1 MNARIFSVAMAL
13 LVASAGLAWAEDEED
28 TDLIGVGNF
37 PGEFSG
43 SVNFTNEYLFRGISQ
58 TTDGVP
64 AIQGSLDWAHDS
76 GVYIGVWASN
86 VFFADASIEMDW
98 YGGWGGTIADV
109 LDVGLGG
116 IYYYYPSSASAL
128 NYDYFE
134 FTASA
139 GHDWGPLYTGVAVY
153 YSPNYFADS
162 GDGVYVSGDVSVP
175 IWKSLALNLH
185 AGHQSIERNANFGT
199 PDYADFS
206 VGLSATI
213 LGFDT
218 SLAWSDTDM
227 SRTDCFGGTSFC
239 NSAVVFSVGRA
250 L

>member
-1 MNARIFSVAMAL
+1 MNTRIFSVALAV
-13 LVASAGLAWAEDEED
+13 LVASAGLAWAEDD
-28 TDLIGVGNF
+28 DDDLIGVGNF

-64 AIQGSLDWAHDS
+64 AIQGSIDWAHES
-76 GVYIGVWASN
+76 GIYAGVWASN
-86 VFFADASIEMDW
+86 VFFTDASIEMDW
-98 YGGWGGTIADV
+98 YGGWSGTVADV
-109 LDVGLGG
+109 VDVGAGG
-116 IYYYYPSSASAL
+116 IYYYYPSSASSL

-134 FTASA
+134 FTGSV
-139 GHDWGPLYTGVAVY
+139 GHDWGPLATTLELY
-153 YSPNYFADS
+153 YSPNYFGDS
-162 GDGVYVSGDVSVP
+162 GDAVYISTNVDVP

-185 AGHQSIERNANFGT
+185 HGHQWIDDNSKFGT
-199 PDYADFS
+199 PNYSDFS
-206 VGLSATI
+206 VGVSATI

-239 NSAVVFSVGRA
+239 NSAVIFSVGRS